1 MQQFDELRQNDRD
14 VHDRVTDAR
23 KWLWAGGHRWPLVN
37 ASDIAFGENRSH
49 SSFEQR
55 AGEARRIKATK

>member
-37 ASDIAFGENRSH
+37 ASDIASARIGHIRRLS
-49 SSFEQR
+49 R
-55 AGEARRIKATK
+55 APVKRGG